1 MERSNEAS
9 LNRQRQSRQYN
20 QDVKNLIDPV
30 TRQNIDD
37 AIQNLKDYQSSGR
50 MDSTSG
56 RLGSRAV
63 RAEINRLE
71 GERQKAQDQLD
82 RRSEEDRQR
91 GGAGQD
97 ASTGSRSGMPSIDQ
111 REAAAGLNLAGNDP
125 MSGRGQDDPTM
136 DEREAAAGLRGT
148 TTGRDFSD
156 ETQGQTTGDDGEL
169 PDEKDNDDPLGTFG
183 VIVVINNKPHS
194 ASVYGQLGPK
204 LEDPS

>member
-1 MERSNEAS
+1 MERDNRES
-9 LNRQRQSRQYN
+9 LDRQRQRRQYN
-20 QDVKNLIDPV
+20 QDVEDIVDPV

-56 RLGSRAV
+56 KLGARAV
-63 RAEINRLE
+63 GAEIDRLE
-71 GERQKAQDQLD
+71 GEKQKAQDRLD
-82 RRSEEDRQR
+82 RDSEADRQR

-97 ASTGSRSGMPSIDQ
+97 ASTRPGGALPSFEE
-111 REAAAGLNLAGNDP
+111 REAAAGLNLAGNDT
-125 MSGRGQDDPTM
+125 MSGRGQSDPTM

-156 ETQGQTTGDDGEL
+156 ETGGQTTGDDREL

-183 VIVVINNKPHS
+183 VIICINGRPHS
-194 ASVYGQLGPK
+194 ANIYGQIGPK
-204 LEDPS
+204 LGD